1 MQVAAARVDVG
12 SATRRGRTYVALAAL
27 AWSSAGVLQRG
38 LTVDV
43 TTQVAGRAFFA
54 VLALLGY
61 VAVVERGRLLRGFL
75 AIGRDGLAVAVLMA
89 ISSGCFIVALNHTTV
104 ANVLV
109 LQALSPL
116 IAAALGVVML
126 HEPVSRQTMAAIG
139 LAVVGVAVMVGSPG
153 HASALGEGLAFLMS
167 LSFAAAIV
175 LIRRGRSVSMAPAT
189 CLSQALLL
197 VFFAPF
203 SEPAQ
208 VGSHDLLLLVLL
220 GLGQIGIALIFLIL
234 GARLIPAGE
243 VALISL
249 LEVVLGPLW
258 VWLARSE
265 RPSTATLVG
274 GAIVLL
280 GVLLQIRRR
289 GDAREASA
297 LEYPL

>member
-1 MQVAAARVDVG
+1 MQVAAARVDPG
-12 SATRRGRTYVALAAL
+12 SAARRGRAYLALAAL
-27 AWSSAGVLQRG
+27 GWSTAGVLQRG
-38 LTVDV
+38 LTVDPA
-43 TTQVAGRAFFA
+43 TQVAGRALFA
-54 VLALLGY
+54 ALTLLAY
-61 VAVVERGRLLRGFL
+61 VAVVERGRPLRGFL
-75 AIGRDGLAVAVLMA
+75 AIGRDGLAIAVLMA

-153 HASALGEGLAFLMS
+153 HANALGEGLAFLMS

-197 VFFAPF
+197 VSFAPF

-208 VGSHDLLLLVLL
+208 IGRHDLILLVLL
-220 GLGQIGIALIFLIL
+220 GCGQIGLALIFLMI
-234 GARLIPAGE
+234 GARLIPASE

-249 LEVVLGPLW
+249 LEVVLGPFW

-280 GVLLQIRRR
+280 GVLVQIRRR
-289 GDAREASA
+289 GDSRAESA

>member
-1 MQVAAARVDVG
+1 
-12 SATRRGRTYVALAAL
+12 
-27 AWSSAGVLQRG
+27 
-38 LTVDV
+38 
-43 TTQVAGRAFFA
+43 
-54 VLALLGY
+54 
-61 VAVVERGRLLRGFL
+61 VAVVERGRPLRGFL
-75 AIGRDGLAVAVLMA
+75 AIGRDGVAIAVLMA
-89 ISSGCFIVALNHTTV
+89 VSSGCFIVALNHTTV

-126 HEPVSRQTMAAIG
+126 REPVSRRTMMAIG

-153 HASALGEGLAFLMS
+153 HANALGEGLAFVMS
-167 LSFAAAIV
+167 FSFAAALV

-197 VFFAPF
+197 VSFAPF

-208 VGSHDLLLLVLL
+208 IGGHDLVLLVLL
-220 GLGQIGIALIFLIL
+220 GCGQIGLAFIFLMI
-234 GARLIPAGE
+234 GARLIPASE
-243 VALISL
+243 VAMISL
-249 LEVVLGPLW
+249 LEVVLGPVW
-258 VWLARSE
+258 VWLADSE

-280 GVLLQIRRR
+280 GVFVQIRPKD
-289 GDAREASA
+289 DAHAESA

>member
-1 MQVAAARVDVG
+1 MQVAAAGVDAG
-12 SATRRGRTYVALAAL
+12 SAARRGRTYDANAAL

-38 LTVDV
+38 LTVGV
-43 TTQVAGRAFFA
+43 PTQVAGRAFFA
-54 VLALLGY
+54 VLALLAY
-61 VAVVERGRLLRGFL
+61 VCVVERGRPLRGFA
-75 AIGRDGLAVAVLMA
+75 AIGRDGIAIAVLMA
-89 ISSGCFIVALNHTTV
+89 ISSGSFIVALNHTSV

-116 IAAALGVVML
+116 IAAALGAVVL
-126 HEPVSRQTMAAIG
+126 HEAVTRRTLVAMG

-153 HASALGEGLAFLMS
+153 HADALGEGLAFLMS

-175 LIRRGRSVSMAPAT
+175 LIRRSRSVSMAPAT

-197 VFFAPF
+197 VCFAPF
-203 SEPAQ
+203 AQ
-208 VGSHDLLLLVLL
+208 PDQIGGHDLLLLFLF
-220 GLGQIGIALIFLIL
+220 GFAQIGLALIFLMS

-258 VWLARSE
+258 VWIAWSE
-265 RPSTATLVG
+265 KPSTATLVG

-280 GVLLQIRRR
+280 GVLFQIRP
-289 GDAREASA
+289 SA
-297 LEYPL
+297 TAPEESVLEYPL

>member
-1 MQVAAARVDVG
+1 
-12 SATRRGRTYVALAAL
+12 
-27 AWSSAGVLQRG
+27 
-38 LTVDV
+38 
-43 TTQVAGRAFFA
+43 
-54 VLALLGY
+54 
-61 VAVVERGRLLRGFL
+61 VAVVERGRPLRGFL

-116 IAAALGVVML
+116 IAAALGVIVL
-126 HEPVSRQTMAAIG
+126 HEPVSRRTMVAIG
-139 LAVVGVAVMVGSPG
+139 FAIVGVAVMVGSPG
-153 HASALGEGLAFLMS
+153 HANALGEGLAFLMS

-197 VFFAPF
+197 VSFAPF

-208 VGSHDLLLLVLL
+208 IGSHDLMLLFLL
-220 GLGQIGIALIFLIL
+220 GFGQIGLALIFLMI
-234 GARLIPAGE
+234 GTRLIPASE

-249 LEVVLGPLW
+249 VEVVLGPLW